1 MASTLVVKIPKSS
14 IGREELVAVPRR
26 EYERLLKSNG
36 EKKPAFVGY
45 ETHLWKGK
53 KYKVP
58 AYQLYGKAAE
68 RLDEE
73 VREAMAEYRAG
84 ETISGRSMS
93 EALKKYARRKKDRED

>member
-1 MASTLVVKIPKSS
+1 MASTLTVKIPKSS

-26 EYERLLKSNG
+26 EYERLLKGNG
-36 EKKPAFVGY
+36 EKKPVFVGY

-68 RLDEE
+68 RLDME
-73 VREAMAEYRAG
+73 VREALVEYKAG
-84 ETISGRSMS
+84 KT
-93 EALKKYARRKKDRED
+93 KKIKSLADLD